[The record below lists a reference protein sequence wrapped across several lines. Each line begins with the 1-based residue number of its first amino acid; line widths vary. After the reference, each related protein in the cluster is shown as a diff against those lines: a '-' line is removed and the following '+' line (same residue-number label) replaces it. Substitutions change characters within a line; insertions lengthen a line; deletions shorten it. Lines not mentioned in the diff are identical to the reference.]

1 MARRTSIDLGIRRA
15 IEGEAPSGRRVRRAP
30 NSRLARLLVAA
41 LIIALAPAANTA
53 RSQFIG
59 GGSTAQGDI
68 LRGEG
73 VYLQGLGIGSYYS
86 SMATSIN
93 VDTWIRLNEYIYQSM
108 KQENRELLDKA
119 ALYQKR
125 KRENY
130 NKILERIKNT
140 PERKD
145 LERGDALNSV
155 LGELLDPRRVHTS
168 SLRFT
173 PVNLNSNIARTIP
186 FFRPD
191 QGATISMHRLTA
203 YGQWPPLLRDAR
215 FAPYRRAYERAF
227 DEALEQQIEGKIT
240 PQAIEKVEIA
250 VRDLRTQLPPRDD
263 TLWREASTHLGRME
277 NAVELLKHAEVEKVV
292 GKLDKYHGATVEDL
306 ILFMRDNKLQFGVA
320 ESAEEIRVYTP
331 LYAGL
336 KAQLALVGGELPD
349 PNAKP

>member
-1 MARRTSIDLGIRRA
+1 MK
-15 IEGEAPSGRRVRRAP
+15 
-30 NSRLARLLVAA
+30 SRLARALPAILVM
-41 LIIALAPAANTA
+41 ALAPMAATA

-93 VDTWIRLNEYIYQSM
+93 VDTWMRLNEYIYQSL
-108 KQENRELLDKA
+108 KQENREMLERA

-125 KRENY
+125 RRENY
-130 NKILERIKNT
+130 NKILDRIKSS

-155 LGELLDPRRVHTS
+155 LGELLDPKRVQS
-168 SLRFT
+168 STLRFA
-173 PVNLNSNIARTIP
+173 PVTLNANIARTIP
-186 FFRPD
+186 FFRPY

-203 YGQWPPLLRDAR
+203 YGQWPPLLRDPK
-215 FAPYRRAYERAF
+215 FALYRRSYERAF
-227 DEALEQQIEGKIT
+227 DEALEQQIDGKIT
-240 PQAIEKVEIA
+240 SQAIEKVEIA
-250 VRDLRTQLPPRDD
+250 VRELRNQLTPRED
-263 TLWREASTHLGRME
+263 TLWREANTHLNRME

-306 ILFMRDNKLQFGVA
+306 IVFMRDNKLQFGAA
-320 ESAEEIRVYTP
+320 ESAEEIRIYTP

-336 KAQLALVGGELPD
+336 KAQLALIGGDVPD